1 MKNLQLCILL
11 SMIVLFAHAQEPANT
26 NPLKYMYASDIG
38 WEKVSDQPILNF
50 ARNSKGTLFA
60 GTWGVMQSNDHGK
73 TWDIVYLPSSDGTL
87 YGVNSMTITSE
98 DIMFAV
104 TEEEKLYRSTDEGV
118 SWNQLHADST
128 HTPFTCVV
136 VNSDDLL
143 FIGSEYGLFRSSD
156 MGNTYE
162 KTNWNGNVEQ
172 FPLVNPDSFLFAQG
186 MFIMRSSD
194 NGNNWERCNA
204 GLGNSSINAM
214 VMNSQGHLLA
224 GSPVVNGGVF
234 VSMDK
239 GDSWEPTAY
248 SAKDDSDST
257 VVALVCTAQDEVLVG
272 TISAGIMALNKDLD
286 RVNAFD
292 IGLEYDPSEGY
303 PIITD
308 FLITETGHL
317 LVGTIGM
324 SNGIYRSKSAIS
336 SLTKAIPYLIEPI
349 RIFPNPAIDY
359 LTVFVKYVGEVQ
371 IVLSNL
377 NGQVI
382 YSSSIEGPYGQID
395 LSSFQKGVYFI
406 TISFRDQLWTDKIIK
421 L

>member
-1 MKNLQLCILL
+1 MKSLQLCILL
-11 SMIVLFAHAQEPANT
+11 SVIACFTHAQEPANT
-26 NPLKYMYASDIG
+26 YPLKYKHASDIA
-38 WEKVSDQPILNF
+38 WEKVSGQAILNF
-50 ARNSKGTLFA
+50 TRNSKGTLFA
-60 GTWGVMQSNDHGK
+60 GTWGVMRSNDHGK
-73 TWDIVYLPSSDGTL
+73 TWDIVYLPGSDGVL
-87 YGVNSMTITSE
+87 YGVNSMAITSE

-118 SWNQLHADST
+118 SWIQLHADST

-136 VNSDDLL
+136 VNSDDML
-143 FIGSEYGLFRSSD
+143 FIGSEYGLFRSND

-172 FPLVNPDSFLFAQG
+172 FPLVNPDSVLFAQG

-194 NGNNWERCNA
+194 NGDNWERCSV

-234 VSMDK
+234 VSRDN

-248 SAKDDSDST
+248 SAKEDSDST
-257 VVALVCTAQDEVLVG
+257 VVALVCTAEDEVIVG
-272 TISAGIMALNKDLD
+272 TFSAGIMVLNKDLD

-308 FLITETGHL
+308 FIITETGHL
-317 LVGTIGM
+317 LVGTLGM
-324 SNGIYRSKSAIS
+324 SNGIYRSTSAIT
-336 SLTKAIPYLIEPI
+336 SLTKVKPHVIESR
-349 RIFPNPAIDY
+349 RIFPNPVNDY
-359 LTVFVKYVGEVQ
+359 LTVLVKYGGEIQ
-371 IVLSNL
+371 IVLSNI

-382 YSSSIEGPYGQID
+382 YSSSIEGPNGQID
-395 LSSFQKGVYFI
+395 LSPFQKGVYFV
-406 TISFRDQLWTDKIIK
+406 TIIFRDQLWTEKIIK